1 VGHQE
6 REMMIEKYA
15 HGQTVSGPVIDAVGR
30 RPVFFAQV
38 GALVEKSVGDGR
50 MRATTVRG
58 EC

>member
-1 VGHQE
+1 
-6 REMMIEKYA
+6 MMIEKYA